1 MYIYQPKIFTMKKS
15 IPLHWKIMLGML
27 AGLVGGFILLQ
38 FDYGKQLTYDWIAPV
53 GKIFVNL
60 LKLIA
65 IPLILASLVKGV
77 SDLKDI
83 AKFKTI
89 GLRTI
94 GLYIFTTVF
103 AISIGLMSVNILQP
117 GNGISNETVQKLEQT
132 YAGNQK
138 ITKKINVAKEQAQK
152 PKLQFLVDMV
162 PDNIFKAMSNN
173 GNMLQVIF
181 FAIFLGITLI
191 LIPEHK
197 AAPLKDFFD
206 SMNEAILKMVDLI
219 MLTAPYAVFALIA
232 NVIVGTAGDWE
243 LLESL
248 LKYGGTVIAGLIVM
262 LGVYMSM
269 IKIFTKKNPFWFIK
283 QLAPAQLLAFSS
295 SSSAATLPVTMERV
309 EEHIG
314 VDKEVSS
321 FVLPVGATVN
331 MDGTSL
337 YQAVAAVFI
346 MQVLWPEGL
355 GFANQMTIVLTA
367 LLASIGAAAVPG
379 AGMIM
384 LVIVLE
390 ALGFPAGKLPV
401 ALALIFAIDRP
412 LDMMRTVINV
422 TGDAT
427 VSTIVANSVGKLH
440 EPKPKEWDDQL
451 N

>member
-1 MYIYQPKIFTMKKS
+1 MTNKRT
-15 IPLHWKIMLGML
+15 IPLHWQIMLGMF
-27 AGLVGGFILLQ
+27 AGLIGGFILLQ
-38 FDYGKQLTYDWIAPV
+38 FDYGKQLTYDWIAPI

-83 AKFKTI
+83 AKFKSI

-94 GLYIFTTVF
+94 GLYITTTVF
-103 AISIGLMSVNILQP
+103 AISIGLIMVNVFRP
-117 GNGISNETVQKLEQT
+117 GKGISAQTVYKLEQT

-138 ITKKINVAKEQAQK
+138 IAHKINVAKEQKNK

-162 PDNIFKAMSNN
+162 PDNIFKAMSSN

-206 SMNEAILKMVDLI
+206 SMNEAVLKMVDLI
-219 MLTAPYAVFALIA
+219 MLMAPYAVFALIA

-243 LLESL
+243 LLQSL
-248 LKYGGTVIAGLIVM
+248 LKYGFTVIIGLIIM
-262 LGVYMSM
+262 IGVYMTM
-269 IKIFTKKNPFWFIK
+269 IKLFTGKNPFWFIK
-283 QLAPAQLLAFSS
+283 QLSPAQLLAFSS

-346 MQVLWPEGL
+346 MQVLWPDGL

-390 ALGFPAGKLPV
+390 ALGFPSEKLPV

-427 VSTIVANSVGKLH
+427 VSTIVAKSVGKLH
-440 EPKPKEWDDQL
+440 KPKPKEWDDKL
-451 N
+451 KKS